1 MVELVIWAHSIC
13 RSTYPLYRELAK
25 RVEVRLLAREGLL
38 DYRREQGDTEADFRG
53 LPYEVLGENLPRAK
67 EILEETRGA
76 VHLVAAY
83 QVSPMMREVVH
94 VAKCRGDKVIVISE
108 APWNAQRGVKKW
120 IWELYLRTILK
131 VRLRRVIKEADALVN
146 YSGDQEKTAL
156 AVGWPKEKIVSFGY
170 FPEWMRGVE
179 KVGGGGAGRLKAFVP
194 GTKGRRG
201 RGEEVVREALAP
213 LSERI
218 DLVMPDFVGVRAIEK
233 MYAEADLLIAAGEN
247 EPWGVRVN
255 DAINCGLP
263 VVVSDGMGAE
273 KIVRETGAGLVFGN
287 GDAESLRLAL
297 KEMIDNYADFA
308 SRAFAARELISP
320 KAKARELLSQVGLL
334 KYEEVR

>member
-1 MVELVIWAHSIC
+1 MAELVIWAHSIC

-25 RVEVRLLAREGLL
+25 LVEVRLLAREGLL
-38 DYRREQGDTEADFRG
+38 DYRREQGDTEEDFRG

-131 VRLRRVIKEADALVN
+131 ARLRRVIKEADALVN

-170 FPEWMRGVE
+170 FTEGVGSRGEGVGNRRA
-179 KVGGGGAGRLKAFVP
+179 KVFVP

-218 DLVMPDFVGVRAIEK
+218 DLVMPDFVSACAIEK

-247 EPWGVRVN
+247 EPWGIRVN
-255 DAINCGLP
+255 DAINVGIP

-273 KIVRETGAGLVFGN
+273 KMVRETGAGLVFRRGSAA
-287 GDAESLRLAL
+287 DLRTKLETLIA
-297 KEMIDNYADFA
+297 NYDEFVG
-308 SRAFAARELISP
+308 RAVAAREMISP
-320 KAKARELLSQVGLL
+320 ENMAKVLMGVLCS
-334 KYEEVR
+334 